1 MIVEQLPKKSEKS
14 LTAFV
19 LSIRTLLGPDL
30 KSIILY
36 GSAARG
42 EFDPKRSDLNL
53 LVVLNEVEY
62 RQLSILAPF
71 IKKWSRQRIATP
83 LVISPQYIATALD
96 VYPLE
101 FLDMQAAHRVLF
113 GDDVLAEIHPPIQSV
128 RRQCEQEARGKLLHL
143 REIVMETALKP
154 RHLKQAMTLSVPS
167 FIRIGRHILRLM
179 DHPHIHHSQEVIE
192 ELRKIAELPLEGLEA
207 AWRIRT
213 GDLKPAREEIARLFE
228 TYLNDTAAIT
238 RYVDTMKVG

>member
-1 MIVEQLPKKSEKS
+1 MIVEQLPEKYEKS

-19 LSIRTLLGPDL
+19 LSIRTLLGSDL

-83 LVISPQYIATALD
+83 LVISPQYITTALD

-101 FLDMQAAHRVLF
+101 FLDIQAARRVLF
-113 GDDVLAEIHPPIQSV
+113 GDDVLAEIHPPVQSV
-128 RRQCEQEARGKLLHL
+128 RHQCEQEARGKLLHL
-143 REIVMETALKP
+143 REIAMETGLKP

-179 DHPHIHHSQEVIE
+179 DHPYIYHSPEVIE
-192 ELRKIAELPLEGLEA
+192 ELRKTTDLPLEGLEA
-207 AWRIRT
+207 AWRIKIGERS
-213 GDLKPAREEIARLFE
+213 PSREEIPPLFE